1 MVLGKALQMKFTPI
15 PPIKKKMS
23 NLMMNNGKSMTKK
36 KITMVKRDFELG
48 LGSQSAIAKRYKMGT
63 TSLWRLAK
71 DNDWVYASKRK
82 EILDKFTEAAFER
95 LNSQRVDSVE
105 QHAIELQAIRGS
117 LDKIENLE
125 EATLI
130 EKRVDILLKCI
141 RGERTT
147 FGLPN
152 EIRQVETKTE
162 SVVRVEDML
171 KTLDAKKQELIEAPD
186 ASYSII
192 NEEVE
197 NDSFSGQD
205 RADEQDRSSLRRAS

>member
-1 MVLGKALQMKFTPI
+1 
-15 PPIKKKMS
+15 
-23 NLMMNNGKSMTKK
+23 
-36 KITMVKRDFELG
+36 
-48 LGSQSAIAKRYKMGT
+48 
-63 TSLWRLAK
+63 LAK
-71 DNDWVYASKRK
+71 DNDWVYASKRS
-82 EILDKFTEAAFER
+82 EILEQFTEAAFKR
-95 LNSQRVDSVE
+95 LNAQRVDSVE

-117 LDKIENLE
+117 LDQIENLE

-130 EKRVDILLKCI
+130 EKRVDLLLKCI

-192 NEEVE
+192 NEEVK
-197 NDSFSGQD
+197 NDSFSRQD
-205 RADEQDRSSLRRAS
+205 RADEQDRGSLCRES